1 MWYMHGAGAGWW
13 IVMSFGMVAFWGFV
27 IWAVWRIATR
37 GADGGSPSREQP
49 GEILKRRLASG
60 EISQAEYAELRRAL
74 DDGGS
79 RASPATS

>member
-1 MWYMHGAGAGWW
+1 MWYMHSGAGWW

-49 GEILKRRLASG
+49 IQILKRRLASG
-60 EISQAEYAELRRAL
+60 EISQSEYEELRRTL
-74 DDGGS
+74 DGGAS
-79 RASPATS
+79 RTGPATS